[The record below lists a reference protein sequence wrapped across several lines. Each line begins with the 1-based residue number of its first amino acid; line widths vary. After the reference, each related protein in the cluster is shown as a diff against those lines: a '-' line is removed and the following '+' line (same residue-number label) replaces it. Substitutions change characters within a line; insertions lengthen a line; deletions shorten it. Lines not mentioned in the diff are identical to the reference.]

1 MRALT
6 PSTTLKATAKAK
18 GLKKWCMYVGI
29 HDPIDQEDEILKAA
43 PCLLKLESFFR
54 LGFIEDGGGIL
65 VFRTEALC
73 RAAYDST
80 VGEDGPT
87 KTNPY
92 DGPVHV
98 YCLTCDDK
106 GILHNENT

>member
-6 PSTTLKATAKAK
+6 TATTLQAAAK
-18 GLKKWCMYVGI
+18 GLKRWCMYVGI
-29 HDPIDQEDEILKAA
+29 HDYPHNTEEGILKAA
-43 PCLLKLESFFR
+43 PCLLELAPFDRHS
-54 LGFIEDGGGIL
+54 FIEEGGGIL

-87 KTNPY
+87 KTNSY
-92 DGPVHV
+92 DGPVHI